1 MNNAHAQQSDR
12 AGNAGQSLN
21 IGADRVAKV
30 YAQAIVEAAD
40 REHCRREVLDELGGI
55 VDGVLQKVPQARV
68 FFASP
73 KVTPE
78 EKGAIIDR
86 MAKGRVLPTTLHA
99 LQVVARHE
107 RLDILAE
114 VVAAARRLSDTLDG
128 RRQAVFT
135 TAVPLDAAEQERIV
149 AEVSKSLG
157 ITLAPTFVVDPDM
170 LGGLVVRVDD
180 TVYDQSVATSLVRLG
195 DRLKQRSIRAIQN
208 REFKWEA

>member
-1 MNNAHAQQSDR
+1 MAQTHADQPAAADR
-12 AGNAGQSLN
+12 PPLD
-21 IGADRVAKV
+21 IGAERVAKV

-40 REHCRREVLDELGGI
+40 RAKCRREVLDELAAI
-55 VDGVLQKVPQARV
+55 VDGVLGRVPKARAV
-68 FFASP
+68 FASP
-73 KVTPE
+73 KVSPE
-78 EKGAIIDR
+78 EKAAIVDR
-86 MAKGRVLPTTLHA
+86 IAKGRVLPTTLHT
-99 LQVVARHE
+99 LHVLARHG
-107 RLDILAE
+107 RLDVLAE

-135 TAVPLDAAEQERIV
+135 TAVPLDAAEQQRIV
-149 AEVSKSLG
+149 AEVSKALAV
-157 ITLAPTFVVDPDM
+157 TLAPTFVVDPDV

>member
-99 LQVVARHE
+99 LQVVA
-107 RLDILAE
+107 
-114 VVAAARRLSDTLDG
+114 AARRLSDTLDG

-157 ITLAPTFVVDPDM
+157 ITLAPTFVVDPDV

>member
-1 MNNAHAQQSDR
+1 MAKTHADNQPAAAD
-12 AGNAGQSLN
+12 LPPLD
-21 IGADRVAKV
+21 IGAERVAKV

-40 REHCRREVLDELGGI
+40 RAKCRREVLDELAAI
-55 VDGVLQKVPQARV
+55 VDDVLGQVPKARAV
-68 FFASP
+68 FASP
-73 KVTPE
+73 KVSPE
-78 EKGAIIDR
+78 EKAAIVDR
-86 MAKGRVLPTTLHA
+86 IAKGRVLPTTLHT
-99 LQVVARHE
+99 LHVLARHG
-107 RLDILAE
+107 RLDLLAE

-135 TAVPLDAAEQERIV
+135 TAMPLDAAEQQRIV
-149 AEVSKSLG
+149 AEVSKALAV
-157 ITLAPTFVVDPDM
+157 TLAPTFVVDPDV

>member
-1 MNNAHAQQSDR
+1 MAQTHADNQPAAADR
-12 AGNAGQSLN
+12 PPLD
-21 IGADRVAKV
+21 IGAERVAKV

-40 REHCRREVLDELGGI
+40 RAKCRREVLDELAAI
-55 VDGVLQKVPQARV
+55 VDDVLARV
-68 FFASP
+68 PKARAVFASP
-73 KVTPE
+73 KVSPE
-78 EKGAIIDR
+78 EKAAIVDR
-86 MAKGRVLPTTLHA
+86 IAKGRVLPTTLHA
-99 LQVVARHE
+99 LHVLARHG
-107 RLDILAE
+107 RLDVLAE

-135 TAVPLDAAEQERIV
+135 TAVPLDAAEQQRIV
-149 AEVSKSLG
+149 AEVSKALAV
-157 ITLAPTFVVDPDM
+157 TLAPTFVVDPDV

>member
-1 MNNAHAQQSDR
+1 MPQPLAEKSPPAAALPLD
-12 AGNAGQSLN
+12 
-21 IGADRVAKV
+21 IGAERIAKV

-40 REHCRREVLDELGGI
+40 GKQCRREVLDELAAI
-55 VDGVLQKVPQARV
+55 VDGVLKQVPQARAV
-68 FFASP
+68 FASP

-78 EKGAIIDR
+78 QKSALIDR

-99 LQVVARHE
+99 LHVLARHE

-114 VVAAARRLSDTLDG
+114 VVAAARRLADSLDG

-149 AEVSKSLG
+149 AAVSKSLAV
-157 ITLAPTFVVDPDM
+157 TLSPTFVVDPAV

-195 DRLKQRSIRAIQN
+195 GQLKQRSIRAIQN
-208 REFKWEA
+208 GEFKWEI

>member
-1 MNNAHAQQSDR
+1 MAQTHADNQPAAADR
-12 AGNAGQSLN
+12 PPLD
-21 IGADRVAKV
+21 IGAERVAKV

-40 REHCRREVLDELGGI
+40 RAKCRREVLDELAAI
-55 VDGVLQKVPQARV
+55 VDDVLGRVPKARAV
-68 FFASP
+68 FASP
-73 KVTPE
+73 KVSPE
-78 EKGAIIDR
+78 EKAAIVDR
-86 MAKGRVLPTTLHA
+86 IAKGRVLPTTLHA
-99 LQVVARHE
+99 LHVLARHG
-107 RLDILAE
+107 RLDVLAE

-135 TAVPLDAAEQERIV
+135 TAVPLDAAEQQRIV
-149 AEVSKSLG
+149 AEVSKALAV
-157 ITLAPTFVVDPDM
+157 TLAPTFVVDPDV